1 MSFDWKKTLGAVAP
15 ALASAFGTPVA
26 GAAVGALLNVF
37 GIDSKATDAEQ
48 QLVAKVQSATAED
61 LLRIK
66 QAENDFLAKM
76 KELDIDLEKATMVD
90 VQSARIRDME
100 IIKALGKRNWRPDIM
115 FVMATTV
122 IVALVWLIWKDQTI
136 TEFVKGI
143 FTLVLGRFLGYL
155 DNIYNFEFGSTR
167 SSKTKDNTIS
177 KLSGN

>member
-1 MSFDWKKTLGAVAP
+1 MAFDWKKAVGKIAP
-15 ALASAFGTPVA
+15 ALAGAFGTPVA

-37 GIDSKATDAEQ
+37 GINANDTDTETQLASKIQ
-48 QLVAKVQSATAED
+48 NATAED
-61 LLRIK
+61 LLKLK
-66 QAENDFLAKM
+66 QAEQDFLAKM

-90 VQSARIRDME
+90 VQSARIRDSE
-100 IIKALGKRNWRPDIM
+100 VIKALGKRNWRPDVM
-115 FVMATTV
+115 FIMATTV
-122 IVALVWLIWKDQTI
+122 IVGLVWLIWKDQTI

-167 SSKTKDNTIS
+167 SSKAKDDTIS